1 MKVKEVIVAAAELI
15 GDEAV
20 KRVQAYLD
28 GGEGDGE
35 LLATALL
42 SCYNGVEVDLA
53 VNYLPLKKEEGLETD
68 TGAVTYASLTESA
81 LHIVRVTDEWGLSVR
96 FDCYANYFKAR
107 VGKLFVTY
115 TYSPKEK
122 GLEEEVECHRLA
134 GKRLLAYGVAAE
146 YCLKEGLYDEAAV
159 WEKKYKDAVNVAY
172 KGEPCRR
179 VKGRNWS

>member
-20 KRVQAYLD
+20 KRLQAYLD

-35 LLATALL
+35 FLAAALMR
-42 SCYNGVEVDLA
+42 CYNAVENDLA

-68 TGAVTYASLTESA
+68 TGAIPYASLSERA
-81 LHIVRVTDEWGLSVR
+81 LNIVRVTDEWGLSVR
-96 FDCYANYFKAR
+96 FDCYANYFKTR
-107 VGKLFVTY
+107 VGKVFVTY
-115 TYSPKEK
+115 TYAPKEK
-122 GLEEEVECHRLA
+122 SLEEEVEWHRLA
-134 GKRLLAYGVAAE
+134 SKRLIAYGTAAE

-159 WEKKYKDAVNVAY
+159 WEKKYKDAVNLAY

-179 VKGRNWS
+179 VKSRNWL

>member
-42 SCYNGVEVDLA
+42 RCFNMVENDLA
-53 VNYLPLKKEEGLETD
+53 TNYLPLKKEEVLDTD
-68 TGAVTYASLTESA
+68 TGAIAYTA
-81 LHIVRVTDEWGLSVR
+81 LSQNALNIVRVTDEWGLSVR
-96 FDCYANYFKAR
+96 FDSYANYFKTK
-107 VGKLFVTY
+107 VGKMFVTY
-115 TYSPKEK
+115 TYVPKEK
-122 GLEEEVECHRLA
+122 TLEDEVEFHRLA
-134 GKRLLAYGVAAE
+134 SKRLFAYGIAAE

-159 WEKKYKDAVNVAY
+159 WDKKYKDAVNVAY
-172 KGEPCRR
+172 KGDPCRR
-179 VKGRNWS
+179 VRGRNWS